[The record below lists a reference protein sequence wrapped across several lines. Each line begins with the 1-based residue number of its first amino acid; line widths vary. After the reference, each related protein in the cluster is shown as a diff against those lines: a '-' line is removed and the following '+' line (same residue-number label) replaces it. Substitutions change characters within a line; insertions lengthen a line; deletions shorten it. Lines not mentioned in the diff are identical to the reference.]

1 MIGGLVDKYVSRRPS
16 LRFAVYVP
24 SADTLML
31 YWLQFLSPALFLVA
45 CALPCLEF
53 LEGKGKIDIMLGLR
67 ALAVGWSGIFAGIT
81 AWYANPVWL
90 LGAVMV
96 FWGRPIVGVFAGA
109 FAVVIGLSTRKV
121 IGRELPADEGNVNKM
136 TLVRVHRGYY
146 VWLASFATLTV
157 ASLVMHF
164 AR

>member
-1 MIGGLVDKYVSRRPS
+1 M
-16 LRFAVYVP
+16 RFAVYVP

-31 YWLQFLSPALFLVA
+31 YWLQFLSPALFLIA

-53 LEGKGKIDIMLGLR
+53 LEAKGKIDIMLGLR

-90 LGAVMV
+90 LGVAMG
-96 FWGRPIVGVFAGA
+96 FWGNHMVGIFAGA
-109 FAVVIGLSTRKV
+109 FAVAIGLTTPKV

-136 TLVRVHRGYY
+136 VLTRVHRGYY
-146 VWLASFATLTV
+146 VWLSSFVVLAITSLLCTL
-157 ASLVMHF
+157 AP
-164 AR
+164 